1 MAEQDS
7 SPGLKPV
14 GIAPGWVD
22 VGTSGK
28 GTSCQ
33 EGVDRGLQ
41 LHPQANSA
49 RGSRCDES
57 PPGTGAS
64 VSSYYTTSCHVSSA
78 KHFPSINQLPQV
90 LHTRGLS
97 QPRRPV

>member
-1 MAEQDS
+1 MAGQDS

-22 VGTSGK
+22 VGTS
-28 GTSCQ
+28 CQ
-33 EGVDRGLQ
+33 EGVGPGLQ
-41 LHPQANSA
+41 LHPQANST

-57 PPGTGAS
+57 PARTGAS

-90 LHTRGLS
+90 PHKRGLS
-97 QPRRPV
+97 QPHRPV